1 MTTIQGKV
9 VAVTGAASGIG
20 RALAV
25 ELVQRGARVA
35 LSDVNAAGLAET
47 AQLVGD
53 SGKVSTHI
61 VDVRERSA
69 VERYALEVKAQH
81 GGADVII
88 NNAGVTARASIE
100 DISYEDFEFVIDVN
114 LWGVIYGT
122 KAFLPL
128 FRERGA
134 GHIVNISSINA
145 MVPFSKNGPYNISK
159 YAVHGLNETLMQELR
174 GGPIHV
180 TSVHPG
186 GIQTNIANSARH
198 MSSDEA
204 KAFGRIAMTS
214 ASAAAK
220 TIIRAIEKNQE
231 RVHVGLD
238 SKLMYAAK
246 RTMPA
251 LTVAIAGY
259 LSGDLLKKAAPKG
272 A

>member
-1 MTTIQGKV
+1 MTTIHGKV

-25 ELVQRGARVA
+25 ELAKRGAQVA
-35 LSDVNAAGLAET
+35 LSDVDAAGLAES
-47 AQLVGD
+47 AQLVGR
-53 SGKVSTHI
+53 STKISTHL
-61 VDVRERSA
+61 VDVRERA
-69 VERYALEVKAQH
+69 ALERFALEVKAQH
-81 GGADVII
+81 GGADIII

-100 DISYEDFEFVIDVN
+100 EISYEDFEFVIDVN

-145 MVPFSKNGPYNISK
+145 MVPFAKNGPYNISK

-174 GGPIHV
+174 GSPIRV

-186 GIQTNIANSARH
+186 GIQTNIANNARH
-198 MSSDEA
+198 MSSEEA
-204 KAFGRIAMTS
+204 KAFGRIARTS
-214 ASAAAK
+214 ATDAAK
-220 TIIRAIEKNQE
+220 SIIRAIEKNHE

-238 SKLMYAAK
+238 SKLMHAAK

-251 LTVAIAGY
+251 LTVAVAGY
-259 LSGDLLKKAAPKG
+259 LSGDLLRRAVKRA
-272 A
+272 